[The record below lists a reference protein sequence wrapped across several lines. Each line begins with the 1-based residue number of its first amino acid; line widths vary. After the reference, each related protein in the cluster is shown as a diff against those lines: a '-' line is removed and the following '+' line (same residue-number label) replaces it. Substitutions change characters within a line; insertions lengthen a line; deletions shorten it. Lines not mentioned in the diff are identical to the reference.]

1 MNVLLTNLQLSPFR
15 GTENWCYSVGSEL
28 IRQGHNVS
36 IFSPSPR
43 SGVPFYEQ
51 AGISYVTHG
60 TFDLI
65 LDNHSV
71 TCPGFNGKIIHTCHG
86 TIPAERPMKN
96 VYSEHS
102 FHSVNVAVSDLVANY
117 WNINKIIPNGIDCG
131 RFKCIKPVNDKI
143 KTVLSLCSSDKADLI
158 LSNICKKFGYR
169 LITTFHNE
177 VFDVERL
184 INESDIVVGVGRS
197 LLDAMACCRPV
208 ISFDC
213 RFYVGHPHGL
223 GYIKGNPVLDDNL
236 VGRNIT
242 MTEQDL
248 MNEFLKYDPLD
259 GIKNRYFVLNN
270 RNIIDTVKQYL
281 EVYNEI
287 D

>member
-96 VYSEHS
+96 AYS
-102 FHSVNVAVSDLVANY
+102 VAVSDLVANY

-131 RFKCIKPVNDKI
+131 RFRCIKPVNDKI

-158 LSNICKKFGYR
+158 LSNICKKFGYK

-236 VGRNIT
+236 VGRNRT

-259 GIKNRYFVLNN
+259 GVKNRYFILNN
-270 RNIIDTVKQYL
+270 RNITDTVKQYL
-281 EVYNEI
+281 EVYNN
-287 D
+287 DRM

>member
-1 MNVLLTNLQLSPFR
+1 MNILLTNLQLSPFR

-28 IRQGHNVS
+28 IKQGHNVS

-51 AGISYVTHG
+51 AGIPYVTHG

-96 VYSEHS
+96 VY
-102 FHSVNVAVSDLVANY
+102 NVAVSNIVANH
-117 WNINKIIPNGIDCG
+117 WNIDKIIPNGIDCG
-131 RFKCIKPVNDKI
+131 RFKCIRPVNDKI
-143 KTVLSLCSSDKADLI
+143 ETVLSLCSSDQADII
-158 LSNICKKFGYR
+158 LSKICKKFGYR
-169 LITTFHNE
+169 LITTYHNE

-213 RFYVGHPHGL
+213 RTYIGHPHGL
-223 GYIKGNPVLDDNL
+223 GYIKEVPVLDNNL
-236 VGRNIT
+236 VGRDRT
-242 MTEQDL
+242 MTEQEL

-259 GIKNRYFVLNN
+259 GVKNRYFVLNN

-281 EVYNEI
+281 EVYN
-287 D
+287 DRQTS